1 VKDFQ
6 SKGKKPKE
14 IKIKDDAKQERVRD
28 EIKRGASGWGKP
40 VRTRKPEQY
49 GSQYD
54 SAIHNL
60 FRNARKYFKRRV

>member
-14 IKIKDDAKQERVRD
+14 IKIKDGTKQKRVRD

-40 VRTRKPEQY
+40 V
-49 GSQYD
+49 
-54 SAIHNL
+54 
-60 FRNARKYFKRRV
+60 

>member
-1 VKDFQ
+1 VKDFH

-40 VRTRKPEQY
+40 V
-49 GSQYD
+49 
-54 SAIHNL
+54 
-60 FRNARKYFKRRV
+60 